1 MEDVCVCP
9 EQTEEEEGRGGGGQL
24 EEDAE
29 QTIQADGQH

>member
-9 EQTEEEEGRGGGGQL
+9 EQTEEEEGGGGGQL